1 MRCCGIFYI
10 NIETVHKIVGSSHK
24 IFRTFHKIFETVHLI
39 FNILMILDKKGGKN
53 MGKVVFLKKM
63 SLSWTK
69 KCHQR
74 GQRKCHFRGQKR
86 KFSSFGSDI

>member
-1 MRCCGIFYI
+1 MRCCGTFYK
-10 NIETVHKIVGSSHK
+10 NIETVHKIVGSVHK

-39 FNILMILDKKGGKN
+39 INILIILDKNGRKN

-69 KCHQR
+69 AKV
-74 GQRKCHFRGQKR
+74 
-86 KFSSFGSDI
+86 